1 MTTGVILSL
10 LAAGLSLLLARENKL
25 RRALQS
31 LCSRLIAR
39 VAEVSNPSQLRRPA
53 DPTFFKT
60 RPRRNRR

>member
-39 VAEVSNPSQLRRPA
+39 LAEVSHPSTQGRPA
-53 DPTFFKT
+53 DPTYFKT